1 MINLSNPRTEAT
13 IEDWPSG
20 RKRVTARFYVETK
33 PKFGQRMARVT
44 TGKPKTTTY
53 YQRIVLCDGDDG
65 KTYLLALCSIGIV
78 RMLATMKYTDYFY
91 PENEEFEQYR
101 QLLLTEEE
109 RQAA

>member
-1 MINLSNPRTEAT
+1 MIQLSNPRTEAT

-20 RKRVTARFYVETK
+20 RKRVTAHFIVETTK
-33 PKFGQRMARVT
+33 HGQRMARTT
-44 TGKPKTTTY
+44 TGKPKKTTY
-53 YQRIVLCDGDDG
+53 YQRMVLCDGDDG
-65 KTYLLALCSIGIV
+65 KTYLLALSSIGIV
-78 RMLATMKYTDYFY
+78 RMLGTMKYTDYFY